1 MLQELLSELSLLQ
14 QESLEKRC
22 SSSIQMDKVVLLP
35 KEPISF
41 IDLSIR
47 LPTVLRVIFPLTY
60 MQGGTVMEILLKDI
74 PKHVM
79 IIR

>member
-22 SSSIQMDKVVLLP
+22 SSSIQMDKVLLP